1 MRRSGSAVEL
11 LVSILALG
19 STYALL
25 AAGIVIIYKAS
36 RVVNFAHGELAIVGA
51 YVFHS
56 AGFLTGTTLSGPS
69 LLVTIAISTIGSA
82 AFGIFIYF
90 SLMRRLLGRPT
101 FVAAMV
107 TIGLAIVLKAGIVVI
122 WQSRSVGIAIGR
134 QPMFHF
140 ASGGRVAWIDL
151 VSILTCIALLAALA
165 VFFQYTPLGR
175 QFRGAAEN
183 PLLAAQRQVNIN
195 LILALAWALA
205 VFSATLAGVL
215 FGSRSMLSPQSTVIG
230 LSGLTAALVG
240 GLDSLRGAAIG
251 GFLVAAA
258 TYLTARMISPTLA
271 ETVPFLI
278 LLAVMSWRPWG
289 LFGTVEELNRV

>member
-1 MRRSGSAVEL
+1 MEL

-36 RVVNFAHGELAIVGA
+36 HVVNFAHGELAIVGA

-56 AGFLTGTTLSGPS
+56 AGFLSSATLSGTS
-69 LLVTIAISTIGSA
+69 VLVAGIIAAGGSA
-82 AFGIFIYF
+82 LFGVAIYF
-90 SLMRRLLGRPT
+90 ALMRRLLGRPT

-107 TIGLAIVLKAGIVVI
+107 TIGLAIILKAAIVVV
-122 WQSRSVGIAIGR
+122 WKSRSVGIPLGR
-134 QPMFHF
+134 HALHNF
-140 ASGGRVAWIDL
+140 AGGGRVTWIEL
-151 VSILTCIALLAALA
+151 VSIVTCIAVFAALA
-165 VFFQYTPLGR
+165 AFFKYTRLGR

-205 VFSATLAGVL
+205 VFSAALAGVL

-240 GLDSLRGAAIG
+240 GLDSLRGAAAG
-251 GFLVAAA
+251 GLLVAAA
-258 TYLTARMISPTLA
+258 TYLTARLISPTLSEA
-271 ETVPFLI
+271 VPFLI
-278 LLAVMSWRPWG
+278 LLGVMWWRPWG
-289 LFGTVEELNRV
+289 LFGTVEELDRV

>member
-1 MRRSGSAVEL
+1 VEL
-11 LVSILALG
+11 SVSILALG

-56 AGFLTGTTLSGPS
+56 AGVLTGTS
-69 LLVTIAISTIGSA
+69 LTGFSLVATIAIAAAGSA
-82 AFGIFIYF
+82 LFGILVYF
-90 SLMRRLLGRPT
+90 ALMRRLLGRPT

-107 TIGLAIVLKAGIVVI
+107 TIGLAIILKAAIVVFFK
-122 WQSRSVGIAIGR
+122 SRSVGIPIGR
-134 QPMFHF
+134 QPLYNF
-140 ASGGRVAWIDL
+140 AGGGRITWIEL
-151 VSILTCIALLAALA
+151 ISILVCIATFAALA
-165 VFFQYTPLGR
+165 VFFQYTRLGR

-195 LILALAWALA
+195 LILALAWSLA
-205 VFSATLAGVL
+205 VFSAALAGVL
-215 FGSRSMLSPQSTVIG
+215 FGSRSMLSPQSTIIG

-240 GLDSLRGAAIG
+240 GLDSLRGAAVG
-251 GFLVAAA
+251 GLLVAAA
-258 TYLTARMISPTLA
+258 TYLTARLISPTLA

-278 LLAVMSWRPWG
+278 LLVVMSLRPWG

>member
-1 MRRSGSAVEL
+1 MEL
-11 LVSILALG
+11 SISILALG

-36 RVVNFAHGELAIVGA
+36 RVINFAHGELAIVGA

-56 AGFLTGTTLSGPS
+56 AGFLTGATLTGPS
-69 LLVTIAISTIGSA
+69 VAAAAAIAAAGSA
-82 AFGIFIYF
+82 LFGVLIYF
-90 SLMRRLLGRPT
+90 ALMRRLLGRPT
-101 FVAAMV
+101 FIAAMV
-107 TIGLAIVLKAGIVVI
+107 TIGLAIVLKAAIVVI
-122 WQSRSVGIAIGR
+122 WKSRSVGIPIGR
-134 QPMFHF
+134 QPLYNF
-140 ASGGRVAWIDL
+140 AGGGRIAWIEL
-151 VSILTCIALLAALA
+151 ISILTCIAAFAALA
-165 VFFQYTPLGR
+165 VFFQYTRLGR

-195 LILALAWALA
+195 LILALAWGLA
-205 VFSATLAGVL
+205 VFSAALAGVL
-215 FGSRSMLSPQSTVIG
+215 FGSRSMLSPQSTIIG

-240 GLDSLRGAAIG
+240 GLDSLRGAAVG
-251 GFLVAAA
+251 GMLVAAA
-258 TYLTARMISPTLA
+258 TYLTARLISPTLS

>member
-1 MRRSGSAVEL
+1 VEL

-36 RVVNFAHGELAIVGA
+36 RVINFAQGELAIVGA

-56 AGFLTGTTLSGPS
+56 AGFIAGTTFSGPS
-69 LLVTIAISTIGSA
+69 LIATTAIAAAGSV
-82 AFGIFIYF
+82 AFGVLIYF
-90 SLMRRLLGRPT
+90 ALMRSLLGRPT

-107 TIGLAIVLKAGIVVI
+107 TIGLAIILKAAIVVF
-122 WQSRSVGIAIGR
+122 WKSRSVGIPIGR
-134 QPMFHF
+134 QPLYQF
-140 ASGGRVAWIDL
+140 AGGGRISWIELISIVVCVL
-151 VSILTCIALLAALA
+151 VFAALA
-165 VFFQYTPLGR
+165 TFFQYTRLGR

-195 LILALAWALA
+195 LILALAWSLA
-205 VFSATLAGVL
+205 VFFAALAGVL
-215 FGSRSMLSPQSTVIG
+215 FGSRSMLSPQSTIIG

-251 GFLVAAA
+251 GLLVAAA
-258 TYLTARMISPTLA
+258 TYLTARLISPTLA

-289 LFGTVEELNRV
+289 LFGTVEEINRV

>member
-1 MRRSGSAVEL
+1 MEL

-36 RVVNFAHGELAIVGA
+36 RVINFAHGELAIVGA

-56 AGFLTGTTLSGPS
+56 AGFLTGTTLTGLS
-69 LLVTIAISTIGSA
+69 LLATIAIAAAGSA
-82 AFGIFIYF
+82 AFGVLIYF
-90 SLMRRLLGRPT
+90 ALMRRLLGRPT

-107 TIGLAIVLKAGIVVI
+107 TIGLAIILKAAIVVI
-122 WQSRSVGIAIGR
+122 WKSRSVGILIGR
-134 QPMFHF
+134 HPLYHF
-140 ASGGRVAWIDL
+140 ASGGRIARIELISTVA
-151 VSILTCIALLAALA
+151 CITFFAALA
-165 VFFQYTPLGR
+165 AFFQYTRLGR

-195 LILALAWALA
+195 FILALAWALA

-215 FGSRSMLSPQSTVIG
+215 FGSRSMLSPQSTIIG

-258 TYLTARMISPTLA
+258 TYLTARLISPTLA

-278 LLAVMSWRPWG
+278 LLIVMSWRPWG

>member
-1 MRRSGSAVEL
+1 VEL

-36 RVVNFAHGELAIVGA
+36 RVINFAQGELAIVGA

-56 AGFLTGTTLSGPS
+56 AGFITGATLTGPS
-69 LLVTIAISTIGSA
+69 LIATIAIATAGSA
-82 AFGIFIYF
+82 AFGVLIYF
-90 SLMRRLLGRPT
+90 ALMRSLLGRPT

-107 TIGLAIVLKAGIVVI
+107 TIGLAIILKAAIVVF
-122 WQSRSVGIAIGR
+122 WKSRSVGIPIGR
-134 QPMFHF
+134 QPLYQF
-140 ASGGRVAWIDL
+140 AEGGRISWIELISVVVCVL
-151 VSILTCIALLAALA
+151 VFAALA
-165 VFFQYTPLGR
+165 TFFQYTRLGR

-195 LILALAWALA
+195 LILAIAWSLA
-205 VFSATLAGVL
+205 VFFAALAGVL
-215 FGSRSMLSPQSTVIG
+215 FGSRSMLSPQSTIIG

-251 GFLVAAA
+251 GLLVAAA
-258 TYLTARMISPTLA
+258 TYLTARLISPTLA

-289 LFGTVEELNRV
+289 LFGTVEEINRV

>member
-1 MRRSGSAVEL
+1 MEL

-36 RVVNFAHGELAIVGA
+36 RVINFAQGELAIVGA

-56 AGFLTGTTLSGPS
+56 AGFITGATLTGPS
-69 LLVTIAISTIGSA
+69 LIAAIAIATVGSA
-82 AFGIFIYF
+82 AFGVLIYF
-90 SLMRRLLGRPT
+90 ALMRSLLGRPT

-107 TIGLAIVLKAGIVVI
+107 TIGLAIILKAAIVVF
-122 WQSRSVGIAIGR
+122 WKSRSVGIPIGR
-134 QPMFHF
+134 QPLYQF
-140 ASGGRVAWIDL
+140 AGGGRISWIELISIVVCVL
-151 VSILTCIALLAALA
+151 VFAALA
-165 VFFQYTPLGR
+165 AFFQYTRLGR

-195 LILALAWALA
+195 LILALAWSLA
-205 VFSATLAGVL
+205 VFFAALAGVL
-215 FGSRSMLSPQSTVIG
+215 FGSRSMLSPQSTIIG

-251 GFLVAAA
+251 GLLVAAA
-258 TYLTARMISPTLA
+258 TYLTARLISPTLA
-271 ETVPFLI
+271 ETMPFLI

-289 LFGTVEELNRV
+289 LFGTVEEINRV

>member
-1 MRRSGSAVEL
+1 VVEL
-11 LVSILALG
+11 LVRILALG

-36 RVVNFAHGELAIVGA
+36 RVVDFAHGELAIVGA

-56 AGFLTGTTLSGPS
+56 ASFLTGATLTGFS
-69 LLVTIAISTIGSA
+69 LLATIAISTAASA
-82 AFGIFIYF
+82 LFGVLVYF
-90 SLMRRLLGRPT
+90 ALMRRLLGRPT

-107 TIGLAIVLKAGIVVI
+107 TIGLAIILKAAIVVF
-122 WQSRSVGIAIGR
+122 WHSRSVGIAIGR
-134 QPMFHF
+134 QPLYNF
-140 ASGGRVAWIDL
+140 AGGGRITWIEL
-151 VSILTCIALLAALA
+151 VSIVACVMLFGALA
-165 VFFQYTPLGR
+165 VFFQYTRLGR

-205 VFSATLAGVL
+205 VFSASLAGVL

-258 TYLTARMISPTLA
+258 TYLTARLISPTLA

-278 LLAVMSWRPWG
+278 LLVVMTWRPWG

>member
-1 MRRSGSAVEL
+1 MEL

-25 AAGIVIIYKAS
+25 AAGIVIVYKAS
-36 RVVNFAHGELAIVGA
+36 RVINFAHGELAIVGA

-56 AGFLTGTTLSGPS
+56 ASFLTGTTLRGPS
-69 LLVTIAISTIGSA
+69 LLIPIVFAAAGSA
-82 AFGIFIYF
+82 LFGVLVYF
-90 SLMRRLLGRPT
+90 ALMRRLLGRPT

-107 TIGLAIVLKAGIVVI
+107 TIGLAIILKAAIVVI
-122 WQSRSVGIAIGR
+122 WKSRSVGIPIGR
-134 QPMFHF
+134 QSLYNFVG
-140 ASGGRVAWIDL
+140 GGRITWIEL
-151 VSILTCIALLAALA
+151 ISILTCITVFAALA
-165 VFFQYTPLGR
+165 VFFQYTRLGR

-183 PLLAAQRQVNIN
+183 PLLAAQRQVDIN
-195 LILALAWALA
+195 LILALAWGLA
-205 VFSATLAGVL
+205 VFTAALAGVL
-215 FGSRSMLSPQSTVIG
+215 FGSRSMLSPQSTIIG

-251 GFLVAAA
+251 GLLVAAA
-258 TYLTARMISPTLA
+258 TYLTARLVSPTLA

-278 LLAVMSWRPWG
+278 LLMVMSWRPWG

>member
-1 MRRSGSAVEL
+1 MEL

-36 RVVNFAHGELAIVGA
+36 RVINFAQGELAIVGA

-56 AGFLTGTTLSGPS
+56 AGFITGTTFTGPS
-69 LLVTIAISTIGSA
+69 LIITVAIAAAGSG
-82 AFGIFIYF
+82 AFGILIYF
-90 SLMRRLLGRPT
+90 ALMRSLLGRPT

-107 TIGLAIVLKAGIVVI
+107 TIGLAIILKAAIVVI
-122 WQSRSVGIAIGR
+122 WKSRSVGIPIGR
-134 QPMFHF
+134 QAVYRFTG
-140 ASGGRVAWIDL
+140 GGRISWIEL
-151 VSILTCIALLAALA
+151 ITIAVCVLAFAGLA
-165 VFFQYTPLGR
+165 VFFQYTRLGR

-195 LILALAWALA
+195 LILALAWSLA
-205 VFSATLAGVL
+205 VFLAALAGVL
-215 FGSRSMLSPQSTVIG
+215 FGSRSMLSPQSTIIG

-251 GFLVAAA
+251 GLLVAAA
-258 TYLTARMISPTLA
+258 TYLTARLISPSLA

>member
-1 MRRSGSAVEL
+1 VEL
-11 LVSILALG
+11 LISILALG

-36 RVVNFAHGELAIVGA
+36 RVINFAHGELAIVGA
-51 YVFHS
+51 YVFHT
-56 AGFLTGTTLSGPS
+56 AGFLCGVTMTGPS
-69 LLVTIAISTIGSA
+69 LLAAIAVSAAGSA
-82 AFGIFIYF
+82 LFGIVIYLA
-90 SLMRRLLGRPT
+90 LMRRLLGRPT

-107 TIGLAIVLKAGIVVI
+107 TIGLAIILKAAIVVI
-122 WQSRSVGIAIGR
+122 WHSRSVGIAIGR
-134 QPMFHF
+134 QPFHNF
-140 ASGGRVAWIDL
+140 ANGGRITWIEL
-151 VSILTCIALLAALA
+151 ISILACIALFAALA
-165 VFFQYTPLGR
+165 VFFQYTRLGR

-195 LILALAWALA
+195 LILALAWGLA

-215 FGSRSMLSPQSTVIG
+215 FGSRSMLSPQSTIIG

-240 GLDSLRGAAIG
+240 GLDSLRGAAVG

-258 TYLTARMISPTLA
+258 TYLTARLVSPTLA

-278 LLAVMSWRPWG
+278 LLAVMWWRPWG

>member
-1 MRRSGSAVEL
+1 MEL
-11 LVSILALG
+11 SVSILALG

-56 AGFLTGTTLSGPS
+56 AGFLTGATLTGPS
-69 LLVTIAISTIGSA
+69 LAAAAALAAAGSA
-82 AFGIFIYF
+82 LFGVLIYF
-90 SLMRRLLGRPT
+90 ALMRRLLGRPT
-101 FVAAMV
+101 FIAAMV
-107 TIGLAIVLKAGIVVI
+107 TIGLAIILKAAIVVI
-122 WQSRSVGIAIGR
+122 WKSRSVGIPIGR
-134 QPMFHF
+134 QPLYNF
-140 ASGGRVAWIDL
+140 AGGGRIAWIEL
-151 VSILTCIALLAALA
+151 ISILICIAAFAALA
-165 VFFQYTPLGR
+165 VFFQYTRLGR
-175 QFRGAAEN
+175 QFRGAADN

-195 LILALAWALA
+195 FILALAWGLA
-205 VFSATLAGVL
+205 VFAAALAGVL
-215 FGSRSMLSPQSTVIG
+215 FGSRSMLSPQSTIIG

-251 GFLVAAA
+251 GMLVAAA
-258 TYLTARMISPTLA
+258 TYLTARLISPTLA

>member
-1 MRRSGSAVEL
+1 VEL
-11 LVSILALG
+11 SVSILALG

-56 AGFLTGTTLSGPS
+56 AGFLTGATLTGPS
-69 LLVTIAISTIGSA
+69 LAAAAALAAAGSA
-82 AFGIFIYF
+82 LFGVLIYF
-90 SLMRRLLGRPT
+90 ALMRRLLGRPT
-101 FVAAMV
+101 FIAAMV
-107 TIGLAIVLKAGIVVI
+107 TIGLAIILKAAIVVI
-122 WQSRSVGIAIGR
+122 WKSRSVGIPIGR
-134 QPMFHF
+134 QPLYNF
-140 ASGGRVAWIDL
+140 AGGGRIAWIEL
-151 VSILTCIALLAALA
+151 ISILICIAAFAALA
-165 VFFQYTPLGR
+165 VFFQYTRLGR
-175 QFRGAAEN
+175 QFRGAADN

-195 LILALAWALA
+195 FILALAWGLA
-205 VFSATLAGVL
+205 VFAAALAGVL
-215 FGSRSMLSPQSTVIG
+215 FGSRSMLSPQSTIIG

-251 GFLVAAA
+251 GMLVAAA
-258 TYLTARMISPTLA
+258 TYLTARLISPTLA